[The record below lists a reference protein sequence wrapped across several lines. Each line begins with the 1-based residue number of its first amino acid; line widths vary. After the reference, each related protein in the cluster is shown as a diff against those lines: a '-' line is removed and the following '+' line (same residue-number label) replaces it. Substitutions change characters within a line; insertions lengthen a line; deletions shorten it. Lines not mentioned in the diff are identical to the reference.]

1 MIPQETVA
9 LIRHLFY
16 AEHWKIGTIA
26 SELGLHYDTVRR
38 AVEAD
43 RFSRRV
49 ARGTLVDPYA
59 DFVRETLAS
68 YPRLRA
74 TRIFQMLQVRG
85 YTGSVNTLRRAVA
98 DLRPSLREAFLRL
111 RTFPCDEV
119 QDDWAHFGKVKVG
132 RAERRLSCFV
142 STLSYSRALYLEFFF
157 DQMLESF
164 LRGHVRTF
172 QDWGGV
178 PRNEPFSTSAVRF
191 SLPGPSPHSR
201 TSTVR
206 LCVGATKSP
215 IVAPGPGTTP
225 KP

>member
-38 AVEAD
+38 AVETD

-74 TRIFQMLQVRG
+74 TRIAAPRLAF
-85 YTGSVNTLRRAVA
+85 VA
-98 DLRPSLREAFLRL
+98 ATDP
-111 RTFPCDEV
+111 
-119 QDDWAHFGKVKVG
+119 WG
-132 RAERRLSCFV
+132 RNLSKP
-142 STLSYSRALYLEFFF
+142 L
-157 DQMLESF
+157 
-164 LRGHVRTF
+164 
-172 QDWGGV
+172 
-178 PRNEPFSTSAVRF
+178 
-191 SLPGPSPHSR
+191 GPS
-201 TSTVR
+201 
-206 LCVGATKSP
+206 
-215 IVAPGPGTTP
+215 
-225 KP
+225 

>member
-98 DLRPSLREAFLRL
+98 DLRPSRREAFLRL
-111 RTFPCDEV
+111 RTFPGDQGQV
-119 QDDWAHFGKVKVG
+119 DWAHFGRVKVG
-132 RAERRLSCFV
+132 RAERKLSCFV
-142 STLSYSRALYLEFFF
+142 STLSYSRALYIEFFF

-164 LRGHVRTF
+164 LR
-172 QDWGGV
+172 
-178 PRNEPFSTSAVRF
+178 
-191 SLPGPSPHSR
+191 GPSPHSR